1 MELFI
6 WFQPNAYQLTFHLP
20 LHRYLATF
28 IETGITYHS
37 MTLDDLPL
45 TDKMLKMTFTHLLQ
59 IQVKSRIY
67 MDIQLIGICFFS
79 DKDNLARFSLCI
91 CDKQAHLGLF
101 LHWSTTM
108 IRVSPVFVGLFSRN
122 LHLHVGPEW
131 NSDQRAGH
139 DLYSVSLL
147 LLHGGR
153 RPLLDAGKGFIS
165 QKEYRYI
172 HSEMVGYKK

>member
-67 MDIQLIGICFFS
+67 MDIQLIGICFF
-79 DKDNLARFSLCI
+79 CHG
-91 CDKQAHLGLF
+91 QLGQV
-101 LHWSTTM
+101 
-108 IRVSPVFVGLFSRN
+108 IFVIN
-122 LHLHVGPEW
+122 KHT
-131 NSDQRAGH
+131 
-139 DLYSVSLL
+139 
-147 LLHGGR
+147 
-153 RPLLDAGKGFIS
+153 LDCFFIEAL
-165 QKEYRYI
+165 Q
-172 HSEMVGYKK
+172 